1 MNENSS
7 INTDVFT
14 NMTSS
19 MLTLEGVSGIAVLV
33 AECSDEC
40 ASSPC
45 QNGGTCN
52 DGVREYSCTCD
63 DEYKGTNC
71 ETALPDVELDPPA
84 TLEASMRLVDTNNDT
99 CLILEDTEMYTF
111 SPSTSQWVPQ
121 PKNACWRTGLVI
133 KTRVPANIHAS
144 FTVRI
149 TGHHLVCSHSHIK
162 VMTRHTKLSD
172 CGLVSGNYHICALSS
187 ATEQEP
193 EGLPTCVA
201 ACQYTETTTKYVIIE
216 IPNKHEGWKLCEII
230 IE

>member
-1 MNENSS
+1 MHYVYSHAP
-7 INTDVFT
+7 
-14 NMTSS
+14 
-19 MLTLEGVSGIAVLV
+19 SG
-33 AECSDEC
+33 D
-40 ASSPC
+40 
-45 QNGGTCN
+45 QNHN
-52 DGVREYSCTCD
+52 YSLHLLL
-63 DEYKGTNC
+63 
-71 ETALPDVELDPPA
+71 TALPDVELDPPA

-99 CLILEDTEMYTF
+99 CLVLEDTEMYTF

-149 TGHHLVCSHSHIK
+149 TGYRLVCSHSHLK

-193 EGLPTCVA
+193 EGLPTCIA

-230 IE
+230 IEWLDVCWKKEKRQTMLCVHYDLNDW